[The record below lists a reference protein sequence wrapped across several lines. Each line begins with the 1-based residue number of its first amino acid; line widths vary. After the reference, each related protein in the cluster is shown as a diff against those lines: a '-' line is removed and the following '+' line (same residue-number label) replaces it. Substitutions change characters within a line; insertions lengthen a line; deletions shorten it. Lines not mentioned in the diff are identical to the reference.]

1 MSEAPEFSKD
11 SAPAAET
18 KSASL
23 TDDSV
28 LPAGA
33 AADAVAVAFVSD
45 EETRV
50 AVAAAFDEQH
60 IAGDVRTGG
69 VAAAVKYLGSA
80 QSPRLLI
87 VDLSGI
93 EDPMHEIDSLAEV
106 CDPGTSVIAFGTAN
120 DVTLFRDLLAAG
132 VADYLI
138 KPVAADAINQS
149 IVNALHHHQPAADT
163 GPESHSQGR
172 MIAFIGTRGGV
183 GASSV
188 AINCA
193 SIVAQEHGKRVV
205 FVDLDLQF
213 GTTAL
218 ALDIEAGRG
227 LREAL
232 ENPARIDSLFVAS
245 AAVNVGK
252 NLFVLAAEEPLDGPL
267 NFDPEALD
275 LLLSELRNSFDWIIL
290 DVPRSSAVAQWGML
304 VSASALVF
312 VSDLTLPGMR
322 DTMRLTGIAR
332 SVVPDAKIVVVAN
345 RAGQD
350 KKSEIPAKE
359 FEKSGE
365 TKVDYILPNDLKA
378 CGLAANNGKSLL
390 DVAKGA
396 KVTVALR
403 QMTEGLVGS
412 KKGAKRPPGW
422 RRLFEK

>member
-1 MSEAPEFSKD
+1 MSEAPEFSKHP
-11 SAPAAET
+11 APADET
-18 KSASL
+18 KSAG
-23 TDDSV
+23 
-28 LPAGA
+28 PADVAVRPKGDA
-33 AADAVAVAFVSD
+33 AVAVAFIAD
-45 EETRV
+45 EETSV
-50 AVAAAFDEQH
+50 AVAAAFDEQQ
-60 IAGDVRTGG
+60 ISGDVRTGG
-69 VAAAVKYLGSA
+69 VAAAVKYLGGA
-80 QSPRLLI
+80 QSPRLLLI
-87 VDLSGI
+87 DLSDV
-93 EDPMHEIDSLAEV
+93 EDPMREIDSLAEV
-106 CDPGTSVIAFGTAN
+106 CDAGTSVIAFGTAN

-132 VADYLI
+132 VTDYLI

-149 IVNALHHHQPAADT
+149 IGNAMHHHQPAEA
-163 GPESHSQGR
+163 GPESQSQSQGR

-188 AINCA
+188 AVNCA
-193 SIVAQEHGKRVV
+193 NIIAQEHGKRVA

-213 GTTAL
+213 GTAAL

-275 LLLSELRNSFDWIIL
+275 LLLSELRNGFDWIVL

-304 VSASALVF
+304 ASASSVVF
-312 VSDLTLPGMR
+312 VSDLSLPGMR
-322 DTMRLTGIAR
+322 DTMRLTGIAK
-332 SVVPDAKIVVVAN
+332 SVLPDTNIVVVAN
-345 RAGQD
+345 RAGRD
-350 KKSEIPAKE
+350 KKGEIPAKE

-365 TKVDYILPNDLKA
+365 TKVDYILPDDVKA
-378 CGLAANNGKSLL
+378 CAMAANNGRPLL

-396 KVTVALR
+396 KVTIALR
-403 QMTEGLVGS
+403 RMTEGLVGS

-422 RRLFEK
+422 RRLFKK

>member
-1 MSEAPEFSKD
+1 MSEVPEFSKNP
-11 SAPAAET
+11 APAAET

-23 TDDSV
+23 ADDSTRPV
-28 LPAGA
+28 GGVA
-33 AADAVAVAFVSD
+33 AADAVAFVGD
-45 EETRV
+45 EETSV

-69 VAAAVKYLGSA
+69 VAAAVKYLGGA

-87 VDLSGI
+87 VDLSGV
-93 EDPMHEIDSLAEV
+93 EDAMHEIDSLAEV

-149 IVNALHHHQPAADT
+149 IGNALHHHQPAET
-163 GPESHSQGR
+163 GSESHSQGR
-172 MIAFIGTRGGV
+172 MIAFVGARGGV

-193 SIVAQEHGKRVV
+193 NIVAREHGKRVV

-245 AAVNVGK
+245 AAVNVGQ

-290 DVPRSSAVAQWGML
+290 DVPRSAAVAQWGML
-304 VSASALVF
+304 ASASAIVF

-322 DTMRLTGIAR
+322 DTMRLTGIAK

-345 RAGQD
+345 RAGLD

-365 TKVDYILPNDLKA
+365 TKVDYILPNDVKA

-396 KVTVALR
+396 KVTIALR
-403 QMTEGLVGS
+403 RMTEGLVGS

>member
-1 MSEAPEFSKD
+1 MSEVPEFSKNP
-11 SAPAAET
+11 APAAET

-23 TDDSV
+23 ADDSTRPV
-28 LPAGA
+28 GGVAL
-33 AADAVAVAFVSD
+33 ADAVAFVGD
-45 EETRV
+45 EETSV

-69 VAAAVKYLGSA
+69 VAAAVKYLGGA

-87 VDLSGI
+87 VDLSGV
-93 EDPMHEIDSLAEV
+93 EDAMHEIDSLAEV

-149 IVNALHHHQPAADT
+149 IVNALHHHQPAET

-172 MIAFIGTRGGV
+172 MIAFVGARGGV

-193 SIVAQEHGKRVV
+193 NIVAREHGKRVV

-245 AAVNVGK
+245 AAVNVGQ

-290 DVPRSSAVAQWGML
+290 DVPRSAAVAQWGML
-304 VSASALVF
+304 ASASAIVF

-322 DTMRLTGIAR
+322 DTMRLTGIAK

-345 RAGQD
+345 RAGLD

-365 TKVDYILPNDLKA
+365 TKVDYILPNDVKA

-396 KVTVALR
+396 KVTIALR
-403 QMTEGLVGS
+403 RMTEGLVGS

>member
-1 MSEAPEFSKD
+1 MSEAPEFPKD
-11 SAPAAET
+11 PAPAAET
-18 KSASL
+18 KPASL
-23 TDDSV
+23 VDSSV
-28 LPAGA
+28 RPAGGVA
-33 AADAVAVAFVSD
+33 DADAVAFVAD
-45 EETRV
+45 EETSV

-60 IAGDVRTGG
+60 IGGDVRTGG
-69 VAAAVKYLGSA
+69 VAAAVKYLGGA
-80 QSPRLLI
+80 QSPRLLL
-87 VDLSGI
+87 VDLSGA

-106 CDPGTSVIAFGTAN
+106 CDPGTSVVALGTAN

-149 IVNALHHHQPAADT
+149 IVNALHHHQPVEAGT
-163 GPESHSQGR
+163 ESHAQGR
-172 MIAFIGTRGGV
+172 MIAFVGVRGGV

-193 SIVAQEHGKRVV
+193 NIVAREYGKRVA

-245 AAVNVGK
+245 AAVNVGQ

-290 DVPRSSAVAQWGML
+290 DVPRSAAVAQWSML
-304 VSASALVF
+304 ASASTIAF

-322 DTMRLTGIAR
+322 DTMRLTGIAK
-332 SVVPDAKIVVVAN
+332 SVVPDARIVVVAN
-345 RAGQD
+345 RAGHD
-350 KKSEIPAKE
+350 EKGEIPAKE

-365 TKVDYILPNDLKA
+365 TRVDYVLPNDVKA
-378 CGLAANNGKSLL
+378 CALALNNGKPLL
-390 DVAKGA
+390 DVAKSA

-422 RRLFEK
+422 RRLIKK

>member
-1 MSEAPEFSKD
+1 MSEAPKFSTD
-11 SAPAAET
+11 SEPAAEA
-18 KSASL
+18 KAASL

-28 LPAGA
+28 RPAGA
-33 AADAVAVAFVSD
+33 VADAVAFVAD
-45 EETRV
+45 EETSV

-93 EDPMHEIDSLAEV
+93 EDPMRDVDSLAEV

-120 DVTLFRDLLAAG
+120 DVALFRDLLAAG

-149 IVNALHHHQPAADT
+149 IVNALHHHQPAET
-163 GPESHSQGR
+163 GSDSQSQGR
-172 MIAFIGTRGGV
+172 MIAFIGARGGV

-193 SIVAQEHGKRVV
+193 NIVAQEHGKRVA

-275 LLLSELRNSFDWIIL
+275 LLLAELRNGFDWIIL
-290 DVPRSSAVAQWGML
+290 DVPRAAAVAQWGML
-304 VSASALVF
+304 ASASTLVF

-322 DTMRLTGIAR
+322 DTMRLTGIAK
-332 SVVPDAKIVVVAN
+332 SVVPDAKIMVVAN

-365 TKVDYILPNDLKA
+365 IKVDYILPNDAKA

-396 KVTVALR
+396 KVTIALR

-412 KKGAKRPPGW
+412 KKGAERPPGW
-422 RRLFEK
+422 RRLLKK